1 MNVKE
6 LKDYLDKIYA
16 PDETIVV
23 IPKDKELVEAGS
35 YDFLY
40 AEYKD
45 FNTEEIKTN
54 DVFVIY

>member
-1 MNVKE
+1 MTVAE
-6 LKDYLDKIYA
+6 LKEKLDKIYS

-23 IPKDKELVEAGS
+23 ITKDKELVEAGN